1 MDHIASRLK
10 LPKLKRSGV
19 NSPFN
24 DAVDRALD
32 TIGEDKKRFA
42 YWCGRMKG
50 IPPQMISHFAA
61 RAKDGDRPAALL
73 SWLIKEYKAQQRL
86 TTKSDDHAHTTSKPA
101 AQ

>member
-1 MDHIASRLK
+1 MDHIASNLK
-10 LPKLKRSGV
+10 PPKPKRSGV

-42 YWCGRMKG
+42 YWYGRLRG
-50 IPPQMISHFAA
+50 INPQVISLMAA
-61 RAKDGDRPAALL
+61 KAKDGRNPIALFQ
-73 SWLIKEYKAQQRL
+73 WLIKEHRAQQRL
-86 TTKSDDHAHTTSKPA
+86 IGITGNHDHSKPEPS